1 MERGDPI
8 GPGGRRSGPGLR
20 HRQVRPQY
28 GVGNGSG
35 FSDVSAELFGS
46 SAAARWGRGRPPGK
60 RESGG
65 RGRRRG
71 CCSLSRAARR
81 LGWEVRGRVM
91 SCGRWLCVSSARSL
105 PRQRE
110 ARLCGLS
117 LPLWLYVQL
126 PMFSHCSACWEQWPR
141 VSPRSAWVASCA
153 FRCCLGSSKAACWK
167 GEIQLQRGLTA
178 AKGGA
183 CLTGGFLTLRSEVAG
198 LLSLQDCFGKDRTQ
212 KFQPP
217 PPPSIILCFLP
228 NPCLLYLCMPTT
240 PSLNCLKLGL

>member
-1 MERGDPI
+1 MEREDPI
-8 GPGGRRSGPGLR
+8 GPGVRRSGPGLR

-71 CCSLSRAARR
+71 CRSLSRAARR

-126 PMFSHCSACWEQWPR
+126 PMFSHCSA
-141 VSPRSAWVASCA
+141 WVASCA
-153 FRCCLGSSKAACWK
+153 FRCCLGSSKAACLK
-167 GEIQLQRGLTA
+167 VEIQLQRGLTA

-198 LLSLQDCFGKDRTQ
+198 LLSLQECFGKDRT
-212 KFQPP
+212 
-217 PPPSIILCFLP
+217 
-228 NPCLLYLCMPTT
+228 
-240 PSLNCLKLGL
+240 